1 MTAPSSKEPVAP
13 HAPLTPSPSPLEARS
28 GESGF
33 PNRPRFV
40 SLPDLAALVSSGST
54 LGIGGFHFSRLPI
67 ALIQEV
73 VRQGTRDLDY
83 ISWGGSL
90 GLEMLLEAGAVRSMA
105 LCFNSL
111 DVFGLAPRFRKAVE
125 SGAVPLEEWT
135 ALGMMQGF
143 HAAQHGLPSM
153 PFPLPVGSEIVER
166 SGFATVYADPATGA
180 EVGAARALPL
190 DVFLLH
196 AQRADEDGNVEI
208 QGGRGLDLSSIFA
221 ARHVLVTVEEI
232 VPAGTF
238 QRSAAPRAFILPR
251 SFVTATAEAP
261 GGARPTSCLP
271 YYPTD
276 YRALL
281 RLTSGESLQIEQPSP
296 ARRSFFAAAAVIP
309 PERVTAPVL
318 LKHRAG
324 EAETEQATPDEVMV
338 TWLARQLDNDSVC
351 SVGSVS
357 PLATVAYLLA
367 KRTHAPDLVLMT
379 SNGGLIDVAYR
390 PMVMTLAEPLDF
402 QTAAV
407 HCGGDESY
415 HWYYQRGRV
424 THEVV
429 SAAQIDRHA
438 NTNNIEVVSPSG
450 KRIRLPGQG
459 GMADVAN
466 MHRHFLLYLTRHSP
480 LSLVERVDYI
490 SAARGLFTYEER
502 LAAGYQPGEV
512 KLVTNLGVFEVQ
524 PEHRELDLVSIHP
537 GVTVEQVQEATG
549 FTPRV
554 SPDLL
559 ETTPPTPEELALI
572 RREVDPLGMR
582 RLEFVAGKERG
593 PLLAALIASEEAAI
607 AEMLGRGTSYVAD

>member
-1 MTAPSSKEPVAP
+1 MSVNP
-13 HAPLTPSPSPLEARS
+13 HPPAPL
-28 GESGF
+28 
-33 PNRPRFV
+33 
-40 SLPDLAALVSSGST
+40 SLPDLAALVPSGSR

-67 ALIQEV
+67 ALIQAIIEKGV
-73 VRQGTRDLDY
+73 RDLDY

-90 GLEMLLEAGAVRSMA
+90 GLELLLQAGAVRSMA

-111 DVFGLAPRFRKAVE
+111 EVFGLAPRFRQAVE

-143 HAAQHGLPSM
+143 HAAQHGVPSM
-153 PFPLPVGSEIVER
+153 PFPLPAGSEIVER
-166 SGFATVYADPATGA
+166 SGFARPYPDPVTGA
-180 EVGAARALPL
+180 AVGAARALPL
-190 DVFLLH
+190 DFFLLH

-221 ARHVLVTVEEI
+221 ARDVLVTVEAI

-238 QRSAAPRAFILPR
+238 QKGAAPRSYILPR
-251 SFVTATAEAP
+251 SFVTAIAEVHL
-261 GGARPTSCLP
+261 GAYPTSCLP

-276 YRALL
+276 YGELL
-281 RLTSGESLQIEQPSP
+281 RLTSEETLQIAPP
-296 ARRSFFAAAAVIP
+296 PHARTSFLAAAAVIP
-309 PERVTAPVL
+309 SDRVTAPIL
-318 LKHRAG
+318 LRHRSGDG
-324 EAETEQATPDEVMV
+324 EPAQATPDEVMV
-338 TWLARQLDNDSVC
+338 AWLAGQLDNDSVC

-367 KRTHAPDLVLMT
+367 KHTHAPDLVLMT

-390 PMVMTLAEPLDF
+390 PMLMTLAEPLDF
-402 QTAAV
+402 QSAAV

-415 HWYYQRGRV
+415 HGYYQRGRV

-450 KRIRLPGQG
+450 RRIRLPGQG

-490 SAARGLFTYEER
+490 SAARGLFTPEER
-502 LAAGYQPGEV
+502 IAAGYQPGEV
-512 KLVTNLGVFEVQ
+512 KLVTNLGVLAVI
-524 PEHRELDLVSIHP
+524 PDHREFELVSTHP
-537 GVTVEQVQEATG
+537 GVTVDQVQQATG
-549 FTPRV
+549 FTVRL
-554 SPDLL
+554 SPDLH
-559 ETTPPTPEELALI
+559 ETKPPTPEVLELI

-607 AEMLGRGTSYVAD
+607 AEIVGKGTRNAVN